1 MIEWSNEEPSE
12 RMCHFMGH
20 KKSLLDQA
28 GDYVETVRP
37 QIEAAVASA
46 RDTVEDFVETTA
58 KPAIADARDK
68 AGPAL
73 SDARAKTLPVLATG
87 AAVVA
92 EKARHT
98 ADLADAKAT
107 ALQAAA
113 TPEKKSRRWLRIAL
127 LALLAGIA
135 GFAAKKRMSDA
146 ARDDWQSDFSPT
158 TGAGSEETDDTGGAG
173 PGEAVADAVEEP
185 HGVTTPDD
193 PAEVVD
199 IDRSDDDR

>member
-1 MIEWSNEEPSE
+1 
-12 RMCHFMGH
+12 MGH

-73 SDARAKTLPVLATG
+73 SDAKAKATPVIADARAKTLPVLATG